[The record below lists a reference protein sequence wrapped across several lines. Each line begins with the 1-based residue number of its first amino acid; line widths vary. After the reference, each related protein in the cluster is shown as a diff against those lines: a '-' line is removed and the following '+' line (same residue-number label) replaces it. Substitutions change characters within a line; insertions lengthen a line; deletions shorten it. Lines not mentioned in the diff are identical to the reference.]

1 VDISHLGGG
10 DTVGAVVALLDGAP
24 DKARYRTYHVRTV
37 SGGDDYG
44 ALLEVLRR
52 RFRRGAEVE
61 PGSGD
66 QTWQLPDLF
75 VIDGGRGQ
83 LAIALTAAG
92 DLGIEELAIV
102 GLAKEK
108 ETAQGEKV
116 VDRVYLPGQKNP
128 IALRPGS
135 PELFFL
141 ARARDEA
148 HRFANRGR
156 SKLGQ
161 ARRLASL
168 LDPIVGVGP
177 KTKKALFAKFES
189 LEAMQAA
196 TDDELLEVP
205 GVTAVVL
212 AGLRQLFFELEGE
225 PLQEL
230 EGEPLDSESPEL
242 EDSNGAKPP
251 SDEEDG
257 A

>member
-1 VDISHLGGG
+1 M
-10 DTVGAVVALLDGAP
+10 GAVVSLLDGAP
-24 DKARYRTYHVRTV
+24 DKARYRTYHVHTV

-52 RFRRGAEVE
+52 RFRRAAEVQ
-61 PGSGD
+61 PGASD
-66 QTWQLPDLF
+66 DTWQLPDLF

-92 DLGIEELAIV
+92 DLGIDDLSIV

-161 ARRLASL
+161 VRRLESL
-168 LDPIVGVGP
+168 LDPISGVGP
-177 KTKKALFAKFES
+177 KTKKALFARYDS
-189 LEAMQAA
+189 LCAMQAA
-196 TDDELLEVP
+196 TDDELLQIP
-205 GVTAVVL
+205 GVSSSVL
-212 AGLRQLFFELEGE
+212 VGLRQLFSELEGE
-225 PLQEL
+225 PF
-230 EGEPLDSESPEL
+230 EGED
-242 EDSNGAKPP
+242 
-251 SDEEDG
+251 SDEMEMPSEDG
-257 A
+257 ADSAAVGESTTSSDEN